1 MKFRYALQKIVDL
14 KSSEKSMAEWA
25 YAAALGRLRQ
35 EEEALQRLLEERARL
50 ERQTMDAAQK
60 RMRLAELAISQQYLE
75 VLDMRIRRQKEGVAA
90 AEAQAQSKRNGLV
103 AKSVDEKVWQNAR
116 EKSYEQ
122 YKMQWLR
129 QQQHE
134 LDEIATVRAATAR
147 A

>member
-35 EEEALQRLLEERARL
+35 EEKALQQLLDERAHV
-50 ERQTMDAAQK
+50 EGQMMAAAQK
-60 RMRLAELAISQQYLE
+60 RMTLAELAWNQQYLE
-75 VLDMRIRRQKEGVAA
+75 VLDMRIRRQIEGVAA
-90 AEAQAQSKRNGLV
+90 ADAQAQAKRNGLV
-103 AKSVDEKVWQNAR
+103 EKSVDEKVWQNAR
-116 EKSYEQ
+116 EKSYER
-122 YKMQWLR
+122 YKMEWLR

-134 LDEIATVRAATAR
+134 LDEIATVRATVAR